1 MIAACL
7 TSCRHVRQFDDIYN
21 PLFCQQFVVL
31 YTLHCSILRR
41 ESSSCATEGKKG
53 VHWLL
58 EKVVAFKTKPQKSWQ
73 SVAT

>member
-1 MIAACL
+1 MIAAHL
-7 TSCRHVRQFDDIYN
+7 TLCRHVRQFDDIYTQ
-21 PLFCQQFVVL
+21 LFCLQFVVV

-41 ESSSCATEGKKG
+41 ESSLRATKGKKG